1 MKLLVDMNLSPRW
14 IGVLEDAGH
23 EAVHWAAIGAGNATD
38 VEIMAHAAAHDFVV
52 LTQDL
57 DFGSILAVTGGRRPS
72 VIQIRADDLSPDVI
86 GHQVVGAIRQMESD
100 LRDGAL
106 LSIDASRARLRVL
119 PLKPTN

>member
-52 LTQDL
+52 PTQDL
-57 DFGSILAVTGGRRPS
+57 DFGSILAVTGGQRPS
-72 VIQIRADDLSPDVI
+72 VIQIRTDDLSPDVI
-86 GHQVVGAIRQMESD
+86 GHQVVAAIRQTEAD

-119 PLKPTN
+119 PLRSI